1 MEHALSFNSVALLER
16 FDQAVTPQRQPKEG
30 TIVRPAGFTPN
41 LSSMDVPRE
50 GVAAKKRKRRIIIIA
65 ASALGL
71 ILATIAISRLKPA
84 VPSVDRS
91 TVWIDTV
98 KRGPMVRQVR
108 GLGTLVPEDIRW
120 IAAATE
126 GRVEK
131 IIVWPGTHVEPDT
144 VIFEMSSAEFEQ
156 TAHDAELKAT
166 AAEAELTTLRATLQ
180 REVLDQESTTARVH
194 SEYEQAK
201 MERQTNDQLA
211 KNGLI
216 AELDYKTSK
225 VKEAELANRDGI
237 EQKRLA
243 FSRDSIEPQIAA
255 KQAAVDQA
263 KQLAKLKSDQVE
275 ALHVK
280 AGMSGVLQQL
290 PVQIGQRVKVGD
302 NLARVADPT
311 KLKAQVKIAET
322 QAKDIQINQQAV
334 IDTRNGTVKGHVTRV
349 DPAVEQGTVTVDI
362 AFDEALPKGARP
374 DLSVDGTIEL
384 ERLDNVVY
392 VGRPAFGQENN
403 TVGMFKLVGSSS
415 EAVRTPVKLGK
426 SSVNT
431 IEILDGLQPG
441 DQVILSDTSAWDA
454 HERIRLN

>member
-1 MEHALSFNSVALLER
+1 MSKSSEAKV
-16 FDQAVTPQRQPKEG
+16 DT
-30 TIVRPAGFTPN
+30 TIVRPTGFT
-41 LSSMDVPRE
+41 STASAMDVPRPH
-50 GVAAKKRKRRIIIIA
+50 VAKQKRKRRIIIIG
-65 ASALGL
+65 ASIFGL
-71 ILATIAISRLKPA
+71 ILVTFLLSRLKPA

-108 GLGTLVPEDIRW
+108 GLGTLVPVDIRW
-120 IAAATE
+120 IAANTE

-131 IIVWPGTHVEPDT
+131 IVVWPGTTVQADT
-144 VIFEMSSAEFEQ
+144 VILELTSPELEQ
-156 TAHDAELKAT
+156 TAGDAESKAK

-180 REVLDQESTTARVH
+180 RELLDQESITARVH

-211 KNGLI
+211 KNGLVSD
-216 AELDYKTSK
+216 LVYKTSQ
-225 VKEAELANRDGI
+225 VKEAELANRDEI
-237 EQKRLA
+237 ENKRLA
-243 FSRDSIEPQIAA
+243 FSRDSIEPQIAS

-263 KQLAKLKSDQVE
+263 KEFAKLKMDQVQQ
-275 ALHVK
+275 LHVK
-280 AGMSGVLQQL
+280 AGMDGVLQQL
-290 PVQIGQRVKVGD
+290 PVQIGQRVTPGT

-322 QAKDIQINQQAV
+322 QAKDILIDQKAA
-334 IDTRNGTVKGHVTRV
+334 IDTRNGVVIGHVTRV
-349 DPAVEQGTVTVDI
+349 DPAVEQGTVTVDVAI
-362 AFDEALPKGARP
+362 DGDLPKGARP

-384 ERLDNVVY
+384 ERLDNVIY

-403 TVGMFKLVGSSS
+403 TVGIFKLVSGTS
-415 EAVRTPVKLGK
+415 EAVRTQVKLGR

-431 IEILDGLQPG
+431 IEILSGLEPG
-441 DQVILSDTSAWDA
+441 DQVILSDTSSMDA

>member
-1 MEHALSFNSVALLER
+1 MTNPER
-16 FDQAVTPQRQPKEG
+16 KTEN
-30 TIVRPAGFTPN
+30 TIVRPTGFTST
-41 LSSMDVPRE
+41 LSAMDIPRPD
-50 GVAAKKRKRRIIIIA
+50 VVAKKRKRRIITI
-65 ASALGL
+65 SAITLGV
-71 ILATIAISRLKPA
+71 ILATVGLSRLKPA
-84 VPSVDRS
+84 VPTVDRS

-120 IAAATE
+120 IPANTE

-131 IIVWPGTHVEPDT
+131 IIVWPGTHVESDT
-144 VIFEMSSAEFEQ
+144 IILELTSPEVEQ
-156 TAHDAELKAT
+156 AAHDAELQAT

-180 REVLDQESTTARVH
+180 RGLLDQEATTAKAK
-194 SEYEQAK
+194 SDYEQAK
-201 MERQTNDQLA
+201 MERETNDQLA

-216 AELDYKTSK
+216 AELQYKTSK
-225 VKEAELANRDGI
+225 VKEAELANRNEI
-237 EQKRLA
+237 EQKRLSFA
-243 FSRDSIEPQIAA
+243 HDSIDPQLAS

-263 KQLAKLKSDQVE
+263 KQLARLKLDQVE
-275 ALHVK
+275 ALHVR

-322 QAKDIQINQQAV
+322 QAKDIQIDQKSE
-334 IDTRNGTVKGHVTRV
+334 IDTRNGVVNGHVIRV
-349 DPAVEQGTVTVDI
+349 DPAVEQGTVTVDVAI
-362 AFDEALPKGARP
+362 DGELPKGARP

-384 ERLDNVVY
+384 ERLNDVIY

-403 TVGMFKLVGSSS
+403 TVGVFKLVSGSN

-431 IEILDGLQPG
+431 IEIVNGLQPG
-441 DQVILSDTSAWDA
+441 EQVILSDTSAWDS

>member
-1 MEHALSFNSVALLER
+1 MTNPER
-16 FDQAVTPQRQPKEG
+16 KTEN
-30 TIVRPAGFTPN
+30 TIVRPTGFTST
-41 LSSMDVPRE
+41 LSAMDIPRPD
-50 GVAAKKRKRRIIIIA
+50 VAAKKRKRRIITISA
-65 ASALGL
+65 VALGL
-71 ILATIAISRLKPA
+71 ILATVALSRLKPA

-120 IAAATE
+120 IPANTE

-131 IIVWPGTHVEPDT
+131 IIIWPGTHVESDT
-144 VIFEMSSAEFEQ
+144 VILELTSPELEQ
-156 TAHDAELKAT
+156 AAHDAELQAT

-180 REVLDQESTTARVH
+180 RGLLDQEATTAKAR
-194 SEYEQAK
+194 SDYEQAK
-201 MERQTNDQLA
+201 MERETNDQLA

-216 AELDYKTSK
+216 AELQYKTSK
-225 VKEAELANRDGI
+225 VKEAELANRNEI
-237 EQKRLA
+237 EQKRLSFA
-243 FSRDSIEPQIAA
+243 HDSIDPQLAS

-263 KQLAKLKSDQVE
+263 QQLAKLKLDQVE
-275 ALHVK
+275 ALHVR

-290 PVQIGQRVKVGD
+290 PVQIGQRVKVAD
-302 NLARVADPT
+302 NMARVANPT

-322 QAKDIQINQQAV
+322 QAKDIQKDQKAV
-334 IDTRNGTVKGHVTRV
+334 IDTRNGVVGGHVIRV
-349 DPAVEQGTVTVDI
+349 DPAVEQGTVTVDVGI
-362 AFDEALPKGARP
+362 DGELPKGARP

-384 ERLDNVVY
+384 ERLEDVVY

-403 TVGMFKLVGSSS
+403 TVGIFKLVSGSS

-431 IEILDGLQPG
+431 IEILSGLQPG

-454 HERIRLN
+454 HDRIRLN

>member
-1 MEHALSFNSVALLER
+1 MIET
-16 FDQAVTPQRQPKEG
+16 VTPQRKQDEER
-30 TIVRPAGFTPN
+30 IVRPAGFTPN
-41 LSSMDVPRE
+41 LASMDVPRV
-50 GVAAKKRKRRIIIIA
+50 GVAAKKRKRRIIIITA
-65 ASALGL
+65 CALGL
-71 ILATIAISRLKPA
+71 ILATIVISRLKPA

-120 IAAATE
+120 IPANTE

-131 IIVWPGTHVEPDT
+131 INIWPGTRVEPDS
-144 VIFEMSSAEFEQ
+144 VILELTSPEVEQ
-156 TAHDAELKAT
+156 AGHDAELQAT

-180 REVLDQESTTARVH
+180 RSLLDQEATTAKAK
-194 SEYEQAK
+194 SDYEQAK
-201 MERQTNDQLA
+201 MERETNDQLA

-216 AELDYKTSK
+216 AELQYKTSK
-225 VKEAELANRDGI
+225 VKEAELANRNEI
-237 EQKRLA
+237 EEKRLKFA
-243 FSRDSIEPQIAA
+243 HDSIDPQLASR
-255 KQAAVDQA
+255 QATVDQA
-263 KQLAKLKSDQVE
+263 KQLAKLRADQVE
-275 ALHVK
+275 ALHVR

-290 PVQIGQRVKVGD
+290 PVQIGQRMKVGD

-322 QAKDIQINQQAV
+322 QAKDIQVGQKAV
-334 IDTRNGTVKGHVTRV
+334 IDTRNGTANGHVTRV
-349 DPAVEQGTVTVDI
+349 DPAVEQGTVNVEV
-362 AFDEALPKGARP
+362 AFDEPLPKGARP

-384 ERLDNVVY
+384 EHLDNIVY

-403 TVGMFKLVGSSS
+403 TVGMFKLINGTS

-431 IEILDGLQPG
+431 IEIVSGLQPG

>member
-1 MEHALSFNSVALLER
+1 MQWPTFAAPLLSFDSTML
-16 FDQAVTPQRQPKEG
+16 PQRKSKEE
-30 TIVRPAGFTPN
+30 TIVRPVGFTSN
-41 LSSMDVPRE
+41 LSSMDVPRV
-50 GVAAKKRKRRIIIIA
+50 GVAAKKRKRRTIIIA
-65 ASALGL
+65 VSALGL

-84 VPSVDRS
+84 VPSIDRS

-98 KRGPMVRQVR
+98 KRGPMTRQVR

-120 IAAATE
+120 IPANTE
-126 GRVEK
+126 GSVEK
-131 IIVWPGTHVEPDT
+131 INIWPGTPVEPDS
-144 VIFEMSSAEFEQ
+144 VILELSSPELEQ
-156 TAHDAELKAT
+156 AAHDAQSKAS
-166 AAEAELTTLRATLQ
+166 AAEADLTSVRATLQ
-180 REVLDQESTTARVH
+180 RELLEQESKTTAAH
-194 SEYEQAK
+194 SAYEQAK

-216 AELDYKTSK
+216 AVLDYKKSQI
-225 VKEAELANRDGI
+225 KEEECQKSDEI
-237 EQKRLA
+237 EQKRLTFA
-243 FSRDSIEPQIAA
+243 RDSIEPQLAS

-263 KQLAKLKSDQVE
+263 KQLAKLKTDQVE
-275 ALHVK
+275 ALHLR

-290 PVQIGQRVKVGD
+290 PVQIGQRVKIGD

-322 QAKDIQINQQAV
+322 QAKDIQINQKAV
-334 IDTRNGTVKGHVTRV
+334 IDTRNGTVNGHVTRV
-349 DPAVEQGTVTVDI
+349 DPGVEQGTVTVDV
-362 AFDEALPKGARP
+362 AFDEPLPKGARP

-403 TVGMFKLVGSSS
+403 TVGMFKLVNGNGD
-415 EAVRTPVKLGK
+415 AVRTPVKLGK

-431 IEILDGLQPG
+431 IEILSGLQPG
-441 DQVILSDTSAWDA
+441 DQVILSDTSAYDG

>member
-1 MEHALSFNSVALLER
+1 M
-16 FDQAVTPQRQPKEG
+16 TPQPQEQDS
-30 TIVRPAGFTPN
+30 TIVRPAGFTPS

-50 GVAAKKRKRRIIIIA
+50 GVAAKKKKRRIMIIA
-65 ASALGL
+65 ATVVGVL
-71 ILATIAISRLKPA
+71 LATFALSRLKPA

-108 GLGTLVPEDIRW
+108 GLGTLVPEEIRW
-120 IAAATE
+120 IATSTE
-126 GRVEK
+126 CRVEK
-131 IIVWPGTHVEPDT
+131 IVVWPGTHVEPDT
-144 VIFEMSSAEFEQ
+144 VILELSSPDFEQ
-156 TAHDAELKAT
+156 SAHDAESKAS

-180 REVLDQESTTARVH
+180 RELLDQESTTAKVH
-194 SEYEQAK
+194 SEFEQAK
-201 MERQTNDQLA
+201 MERQTNDQLS
-211 KNGLI
+211 KNGLV
-216 AELDYKTSK
+216 ADLVYKTSK
-225 VKEAELANRDGI
+225 VKEAELANRDEI

-263 KQLAKLKSDQVE
+263 KQLAKLKMDQVE

-290 PVQIGQRVKVGD
+290 PVQIGQRVKIGD

-322 QAKDIQINQQAV
+322 QAKDIQKDQKAV
-334 IDTRNGTVKGHVTRV
+334 IDTRNGVANGHVTRV
-349 DPAVEQGTVTVDI
+349 DPAVEQGTVNVEV

-384 ERLDNVVY
+384 EHLDDVIY

-403 TVGMFKLVGSSS
+403 TVGMFKLVNGTSD
-415 EAVRTPVKLGK
+415 AVRTPVKLGR

-431 IEILDGLQPG
+431 IEILSGLEPG
-441 DQVILSDTSAWDA
+441 DQVILSDTSSMDA
-454 HERIRLN
+454 HERISLN

>member
-1 MEHALSFNSVALLER
+1 MPSSNFVRLSVS
-16 FDQAVTPQRQPKEG
+16 FDATVIPQRQLKEG

-50 GVAAKKRKRRIIIIA
+50 GVAAKKRKRRIITI
-65 ASALGL
+65 SAVVVGV
-71 ILATIAISRLKPA
+71 ILATIGLSRLKPA

-120 IAAATE
+120 IPANTE

-131 IIVWPGTHVEPDT
+131 IIIWPGTRVEPDS
-144 VIFEMSSAEFEQ
+144 VILELSSPELEQ
-156 TAHDAELKAT
+156 AAHDAELQAT

-180 REVLDQESTTARVH
+180 RGLLDQEATTAKAK
-194 SEYEQAK
+194 SDYEQAK
-201 MERQTNDQLA
+201 MERETNDQLA

-216 AELDYKTSK
+216 AELHYKTSK
-225 VKEAELANRDGI
+225 VKEAELANRNEI
-237 EQKRLA
+237 EQKRLNFA
-243 FSRDSIEPQIAA
+243 HDSIDPQLAS

-263 KQLAKLKSDQVE
+263 KQLAKLKADQVE
-275 ALHVK
+275 ALHVR

-290 PVQIGQRVKVGD
+290 PVQIGQRVKVAD
-302 NLARVADPT
+302 NLARVADPK
-311 KLKAQVKIAET
+311 KLKDQVKIAET
-322 QAKDIQINQQAV
+322 QAKDIQIEQKAV
-334 IDTRNGTVKGHVTRV
+334 IDTRNGVANGHVTRV
-349 DPAVEQGTVTVDI
+349 DPAVEQGTVNVEV

-384 ERLDNVVY
+384 EHLDDVIY

-403 TVGMFKLVGSSS
+403 TVGMFKIVAGSS
-415 EAVRTPVKLGK
+415 EAVRTPVKLGR

-431 IEILDGLQPG
+431 IEILSGLEPG
-441 DQVILSDTSAWDA
+441 DQVILSDTSSMDA

>member
-1 MEHALSFNSVALLER
+1 MPLPNFAGPSVSR
-16 FDQAVTPQRQPKEG
+16 DSTVTPQRKLKEE
-30 TIVRPAGFTPN
+30 TIVRPAGFTPT
-41 LSSMDVPRE
+41 LSSMDVPRA
-50 GVAAKKRKRRIIIIA
+50 GVAAKKRKRRVIIIA

-120 IAAATE
+120 ISVNAE

-131 IIVWPGTHVEPDT
+131 IIIWPGTHVEPDS
-144 VIFEMSSAEFEQ
+144 VILELSSPELEQ
-156 TAHDAELKAT
+156 AAHDAELKAT

-180 REVLDQESTTARVH
+180 RELLDQEATTAKAK
-194 SEYEQAK
+194 SDYQQAK
-201 MERQTNDQLA
+201 MERETNDQLA

-216 AELDYKTSK
+216 AELQYKTSK
-225 VKEAELANRDGI
+225 VKEAELANRNEI
-237 EQKRLA
+237 EEKRLNFA
-243 FSRDSIEPQIAA
+243 HDSIDPQLAS

-263 KQLAKLKSDQVE
+263 KQLAKLKADQVE
-275 ALHVK
+275 ALHVR

-322 QAKDIQINQQAV
+322 QAKDIQIKQQAV

-349 DPAVEQGTVTVDI
+349 DPAVEQGTVTVDV
-362 AFDEALPKGARP
+362 AVDEVLPKGARP

-403 TVGMFKLVGSSS
+403 TVGMFKLLNGTS
-415 EAVRTPVKLGK
+415 EALRTPVKLGK

-431 IEILDGLQPG
+431 IEILNGLQPG

>member
-1 MEHALSFNSVALLER
+1 MIET
-16 FDQAVTPQRQPKEG
+16 VTPQRKQAEER
-30 TIVRPAGFTPN
+30 IVRPAGFTPN
-41 LSSMDVPRE
+41 LASMDVPRV
-50 GVAAKKRKRRIIIIA
+50 GVAAKKRKRRIIIITA
-65 ASALGL
+65 CALGL
-71 ILATIAISRLKPA
+71 ILATIVISRLKPA

-120 IAAATE
+120 IPANTE

-131 IIVWPGTHVEPDT
+131 INIWPGTRVEPDS
-144 VIFEMSSAEFEQ
+144 VILELTSPEVEQ
-156 TAHDAELKAT
+156 AGHDAELQAT

-180 REVLDQESTTARVH
+180 RSLLDQEATTAKAK
-194 SEYEQAK
+194 SDYEQAK
-201 MERQTNDQLA
+201 MERETNDQLA

-216 AELDYKTSK
+216 AELQYKTSK
-225 VKEAELANRDGI
+225 VKEAELANRNEI
-237 EQKRLA
+237 EEKRLKFA
-243 FSRDSIEPQIAA
+243 HDSIDPQLASR
-255 KQAAVDQA
+255 QAAVDQA
-263 KQLAKLKSDQVE
+263 KQLAKLRADQVE
-275 ALHVK
+275 ALHVR

-290 PVQIGQRVKVGD
+290 PVQIGQRMKVGD

-322 QAKDIQINQQAV
+322 QAKDIQVGQKAV
-334 IDTRNGTVKGHVTRV
+334 IDTRNGTANGHVTRV
-349 DPAVEQGTVTVDI
+349 DPAVEQGTVNVEV
-362 AFDEALPKGARP
+362 AFDEPLPKGARP

-384 ERLDNVVY
+384 EHLDNIVY

-403 TVGMFKLVGSSS
+403 TVGMFKLINGTS

-431 IEILDGLQPG
+431 IEIVSGLQPG

>member
-1 MEHALSFNSVALLER
+1 LI
-16 FDQAVTPQRQPKEG
+16 QTVTPQRQPKEG

-65 ASALGL
+65 VGTLGL

-84 VPSVDRS
+84 VPSVDRA

-120 IAAATE
+120 IPANTE
-126 GRVEK
+126 GSVEK
-131 IIVWPGTHVEPDT
+131 ILIWPGTKVEPGD
-144 VIFEMSSAEFEQ
+144 VILELTSPELDQS
-156 TAHDAELKAT
+156 AHDAELKAK
-166 AAEAELTTLRATLQ
+166 AAEAEFTTMRATLQ
-180 REVLDQESTTARVH
+180 RELLDQESKTTAAH
-194 SEYEQAK
+194 SAYEQAK

-211 KNGLI
+211 KNGLV
-216 AELDYKTSK
+216 ADLVYKTSK
-225 VKEAELANRDGI
+225 IKEEECQKSDEI

-243 FSRDSIEPQIAA
+243 FARDSIEPQLAS

-263 KQLAKLKSDQVE
+263 NQLAKLKLDQVE

-290 PVQIGQRVKVGD
+290 PVQIGQRLKVGD

-322 QAKDIQINQQAV
+322 QAKDIQIKQKAV
-334 IDTRNGTVKGHVTRV
+334 IDTRNGVVTGHVTRV
-349 DPAVEQGTVTVDI
+349 DPAVEQGTVTVDV

-384 ERLDNVVY
+384 EHLDNVVY

-403 TVGMFKLVGSSS
+403 TIGMFKLVNGSS
-415 EAVRTPVKLGK
+415 EAVRAQVKLGK

-431 IEILDGLQPG
+431 IEILSGLQPG
-441 DQVILSDTSAWDA
+441 DRVILSDTSAWDT
-454 HERIRLN
+454 HDRIRLN